1 MPAMRATAFALAALT
16 AGCTHLQYGG
26 NVNGA
31 TVHMNTGN
39 ALGAV
44 LLGGML
50 TAAAVE
56 DFREPQ
62 PTYPTFS
69 ERIWSQPPPLAAD
82 RTVSEQDCTKPV
94 ALTDN
99 LRCR

>member
-1 MPAMRATAFALAALT
+1 MLLILCAA
-16 AGCTHLQYGG
+16 CTHVQYRP

-31 TVHMNTGN
+31 GVQVTGGN
-39 ALGAV
+39 ALGVV

-50 TAAAVE
+50 ATVAAE

-62 PTYPTFS
+62 PSYPTFS
-69 ERIWSQPPPLAAD
+69 DWFWNRLAPVMNPQ
-82 RTVSEQDCTKPV
+82 RQISEQDCTKPIE
-94 ALTDN
+94 LSGN